1 MIEDMPLVS
10 VVLPIYNVEGFLDC
24 CVESVVGQTYR
35 NLEII
40 LVDDGATD
48 SCPRKCDEWAIRD
61 SRIRVIHKQNQG
73 LGMARNS
80 GLEASTGDY
89 ICFFDSDDFVDED
102 AVEQC
107 VRRAIDE
114 KADIVLFGLRLV
126 STDGKNVL
134 EENVP
139 KTPRQT
145 FSGKEVIN
153 EFLPFLIGPNWET
166 GEDWHL
172 VASAWSCF
180 ANINMLNACGF
191 KFASEREIIS
201 EDVYSMLGLYQ
212 HVRCVSVIEQA
223 FYNYRVNPE
232 SLTHVYRP
240 DRFERIGEFYEASIR
255 LANECGYPVEL
266 KERLSA
272 PYLSFTIAALKELAK
287 SNESEENKREIILGL
302 ANDSLFNRVTDKACR
317 YRYFGW
323 KRRVLLR
330 SVQARRVGL
339 VLLLCSRA

>member
-1 MIEDMPLVS
+1 MIEAMPLVS
-10 VVLPIYNVEGFLDC
+10 VVLPIYNVEEFLDC

-48 SCPRKCDEWAIRD
+48 SCSRKCDEWAIRD

-89 ICFFDSDDFVDED
+89 ICFFDSDDFVDEE

-139 KTPRQT
+139 KSPNLTYSR
-145 FSGKEVIN
+145 EDVIN
-153 EFLPFLIGPNWET
+153 KFLPFLLGPDWKT

-172 VASAWSCF
+172 MASACCCLID
-180 ANINMLNACGF
+180 NRMLRMTGF
-191 KFASEREIIS
+191 RFVSERVVIS
-201 EDVYSMLGLYQ
+201 EDVYSMLELYQ
-212 HVRCVSVIEQA
+212 HVHRVSVIQHA
-223 FYNYRVNPE
+223 FYNYRVNPK
-232 SLTHVYRP
+232 SLTRVYRP
-240 DRFERIGEFYEASIR
+240 DRLERVKDFYQASIR
-255 LANECGYPVEL
+255 LTEKCGYPVVV
-266 KERLSA
+266 KNRLRV
-272 PYLSFTIAALKELAK
+272 PYVSFTIAALKELAK
-287 SNESEENKREIILGL
+287 SHEPLGVKREAILSL
-302 ANDSLFNRVTDKACR
+302 AGDSIFNEVADVACGSRFFDWKKHVLF
-317 YRYFGW
+317 
-323 KRRVLLR
+323 R
-330 SVQARRVGL
+330 SIQRHCVPI
-339 VLLLCSRA
+339 VLLLCLKN